1 MSDRDLAAPEAV
13 VFDFGG
19 VLFNW
24 QPLVLIQSV
33 LPEHARD
40 DAQAAALAQAV
51 FQSFVPGSDWAE
63 FDRGTLTWDEVSGR
77 IAARTGLPQ
86 ADVHRLMAAIPPHLV
101 PVAGTVAWLER
112 LAGAGTRLHFLSNM
126 PAPYAQYL
134 QQSHAFLGHFH
145 SGVFSSEVQQVKPN
159 EDIFHRRRAFR
170 RRSGAHGVHRRPPAQ
185 CRSGARPGL
194 ARRAVQGCGAV
205 RGRVAATGLAVSG
218 RGAAEGGWE
227 PTTLR

>member
-1 MSDRDLAAPEAV
+1 MGVAMSHGALAAPEAV

-33 LPEHARD
+33 LPAHARD
-40 DAQAAALAQAV
+40 DAQAAVLAQAV

-77 IAARTGLPQ
+77 IAVRTGLPQ
-86 ADVHRLMAAIPPHLV
+86 VDVHRLMEAIPPHLV

-112 LAGAGTRLHFLSNM
+112 LVAAGTRLHFLSNM
-126 PAPYAQYL
+126 PVPYAQYL

-159 EDIFHRRRAFR
+159 EVIFHTAAQRFGVEPARTVFIDDHPRNVEVARAL
-170 RRSGAHGVHRRPPAQ
+170 GW
-185 CRSGARPGL
+185 
-194 ARRAVQGCGAV
+194 RAVQFKD
-205 RGRVAATGLAVSG
+205 AAQCE
-218 RGAAEGGWE
+218 AELLQLGW
-227 PTTLR
+227 L